1 MKRKD
6 FHYVAVDY
14 LDSPDDPWATII
26 FMYRGKSKFYPI
38 CPSPLGPIRV
48 TLDEQY

>member
-14 LDSPDDPWATII
+14 LDSPNDPWATII

-38 CPSPLGPIRV
+38 GSSQLGPIRA
-48 TLDEQY
+48 TPDEQD